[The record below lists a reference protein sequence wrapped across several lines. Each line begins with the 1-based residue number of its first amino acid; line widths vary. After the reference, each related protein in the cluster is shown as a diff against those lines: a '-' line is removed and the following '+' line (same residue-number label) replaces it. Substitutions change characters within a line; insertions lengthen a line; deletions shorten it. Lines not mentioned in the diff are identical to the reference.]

1 MDKISTNEVL
11 DWAKDFLSKS
21 EKEITAD
28 ELKEQKKYAILIQNP
43 NDKTLLSK
51 LLDESSQIHSNKKL
65 AHRMKVLI
73 DQYGIPQF
81 FNATDTLL
89 IRLFTAFGYWF
100 DFIAVPI
107 FKSRLRSD
115 TSKVIINE
123 KHSFLTHHLTERRK
137 QKIGQNVNL
146 LGEVVLGDG
155 EAIHR
160 FNHYLEALK
169 DPQIN
174 YISIKISGI
183 YAQINPLNYEQNKI
197 ELCDL
202 LTRIYQQSI
211 DFPYIDDNGVSSSKF
226 VNLDMEE
233 YKDTELTL
241 DIFKTVL
248 SLPQFKNYSSGIVV
262 QAYLPDAWNFQS
274 ELLEFAKQRVANGGS
289 PLKMRLVKGANLQ
302 MESIISSLKGWEN
315 PVLGSK
321 VEVDANYLH
330 ILDRALEPENAKVL
344 HIGVASHNF
353 FSIGYAYLLC
363 KKNEVENEVTFEM
376 LEGMANHLP
385 RVMRNLGKQI
395 ILYTPVVKNEHF
407 LNAVSYLVRRLD
419 ENTGKDNFLSY
430 SFNLKYNSKQWK
442 FVQQQFLDA
451 YALKDKIDSKP
462 FRIQD
467 RNLEIVSSGKSVVG
481 SGKSVV
487 GSIESVVGSIE
498 SVVGSI
504 ESVVGSGKTVK
515 ETTTAEYETRNAEHE
530 TRNTDRGT
538 FKNEPDTNFDL
549 KPNRLW
555 ADTIRKQ
562 WKKNPDE
569 SPYQIPIQIGSD
581 ELTSEKKY
589 RYIDRSQNGE
599 VCVCEASQSNIEQVK
614 QILFVAESDASN
626 WRKTTLE
633 ERNILL
639 HKVADHL
646 GRNRGNLIGC
656 MSAIT
661 GKTFGEGDV
670 EVSEAIDF
678 CRFYPVSMQKI
689 VELKTISVTAKGIV
703 LVIPPWNFPL
713 AIPVGGVAAALTG
726 GNTVILKPATSAFP
740 VAWEFAKAFW
750 DAGVP
755 KDALQVI
762 CTDGRKPLNYLTS
775 HPSIM
780 HIILTGGTDTAFSIL
795 ENNPTCPLSA
805 ETGGKNAIILT
816 ASGDRDHAIQNI
828 VTSAF
833 SNAGQK
839 CSACSLLLLDKEVF
853 DDPEFKIKL
862 TDAVTSLKTGG
873 VWDGGN
879 IVGPMITSENEKL
892 IYAIDHLEDGETWLV
907 KPEFVDE
914 KKYILKP
921 CVKWGVKPTSYTF
934 KNELFAPLLAV
945 VCIDDL
951 DDGIKMVNAS
961 EYGLTSGLQSLDE
974 EEQLHWKNSIEAG
987 NLYINRGITGAIVNR
1002 QPFGGMKRSA
1012 FGGGIKAGGRNYVTS
1027 FVKITESS
1035 KITTTSKEKDQFR
1048 TFSSILNIHENT
1060 HFQTAVDSYIKNF
1073 KGEFS
1078 KETDIH
1084 HLMGE
1089 KNTFRYLPLKKM
1101 ILRVQ
1106 NTDNLCD
1113 IFMVLAAANIVK
1125 TPIKVSISAEDY
1137 KLEVLKKSTENLCPL
1152 IVQSEKEFLNDIE
1165 KYERIRTCNNQLSDE
1180 FFLKAAK
1187 TGKHIATAKPLIE
1200 GRIELLHYLKE
1211 QSIAFEYHRYGSITD
1226 EVD

>member
-1 MDKISTNEVL
+1 MEKISTKEVL
-11 DWAKDFLSKS
+11 DWAKDFLLKS
-21 EKEITAD
+21 EKEITTD

-65 AHRMKVLI
+65 ARRMKILI
-73 DQYGIPQF
+73 DHYGVPKF
-81 FNATDTLL
+81 FSATDTLL
-89 IRLFTAFGYWF
+89 IRLFTSFGYLF

-107 FKSRLRSD
+107 FKRRLRSD

-123 KHSFLTHHLTERRK
+123 KQSFLNHHLMERRK

-146 LGEVVLGDG
+146 LGEVVLGDS
-155 EAIHR
+155 EADHR
-160 FNHYLEALK
+160 YNHYLEALK

-183 YAQINPLNYEQNKI
+183 YAQINPLNYALNKI
-197 ELCDL
+197 ELCER

-211 DFPYIDDNGVSSSKF
+211 DFPYVDENGISSSKF

-248 SLPQFKNYSSGIVV
+248 SMPQFKNYSSGIVV
-262 QAYLPDAWNFQS
+262 QAYLPDAWNFQT

-302 MESIISSLKGWEN
+302 MESIVSSLKGWEN

-330 ILDRALEPENAKVL
+330 ILDRALEPENAKAL

-353 FSIGYAYLLC
+353 FSIGYAYILC
-363 KKNEVENEVTFEM
+363 KKNNVEEEVTFEM

-430 SFNLKYNSKQWK
+430 SFNLKYNSKQWR
-442 FVQQQFLDA
+442 FLQEQFLEA
-451 YALKDKIDSKP
+451 FALKDKIEAKP
-462 FRIQD
+462 YRIQD
-467 RNLEIVSSGKSVVG
+467 RNKE
-481 SGKSVV
+481 
-487 GSIESVVGSIE
+487 
-498 SVVGSI
+498 
-504 ESVVGSGKTVK
+504 K
-515 ETTTAEYETRNAEHE
+515 ETVGKIEKM
-530 TRNTDRGT
+530 DI

-549 KPNRLW
+549 RPNRLW
-555 ADTIRKQ
+555 ADTIRNN
-562 WKKNPDE
+562 WKK
-569 SPYQIPIQIGSD
+569 SAAGTPYQIPVQVGD
-581 ELTSEKKY
+581 TEVKGKNKF
-589 RYIDRSQNGE
+589 RYIDRSQQEE
-599 VCVCEASQSNIEQVK
+599 VCVCEAQLSNLDQVK
-614 QILFVAESDASN
+614 EIITIAENDHSN
-626 WRKTTLE
+626 WRKTSLD
-633 ERNILL
+633 ERNKIL
-639 HKVADHL
+639 HQVADNL

-678 CRFYPVSMQKI
+678 CRYYPITMKSF
-689 VELKTISVTAKGIV
+689 VELKTISLSPKGIV

-726 GNTVILKPATSAFP
+726 GNSVILKPATSAFP
-740 VAWEFAKAFW
+740 VAWEFARSFW
-750 DAGVP
+750 EAGVP
-755 KDALQVI
+755 KDALQVV
-762 CTDGRKPLNYLTS
+762 CTDGREPLNYLTAHS
-775 HPSIM
+775 SIK
-780 HIILTGGTDTAFSIL
+780 HIILTGGTDTAFRLL

-839 CSACSLLLLDKEVF
+839 CSACSLLLLEKEVYN
-853 DDPEFKIKL
+853 DPEFKIKL
-862 TDAVTSLKTGG
+862 TDAVTSMKTGG

-879 IVGPMITSENEKL
+879 IVGPMITAENEKL
-892 IYAIDHLEDGETWLV
+892 LYAIDHLEDGESWLV

-914 KKYILKP
+914 KRFILKP
-921 CVKWGVKPTSYTF
+921 CVKWGVKPDSYTF

-945 VCIDDL
+945 VCIDNL
-951 DDGIKMVNAS
+951 EDGIKKVNAS

-974 EEQLHWKNSIEAG
+974 EEQLHWKNTIEAG

-1027 FVKITESS
+1027 FVNITENA
-1035 KITTTSKEKDQFR
+1035 KILTTFKEKNQFK
-1048 TFSSILNIHENT
+1048 TFSSILNVHEKA
-1060 HFQTAVDSYIKNF
+1060 HFHTSIDSYLKSWNN
-1073 KGEFS
+1073 EFS
-1078 KETDIH
+1078 QVVDIH

-1089 KNTFRYLPLKKM
+1089 ENVFRYLPLKSM
-1101 ILRVQ
+1101 ALRVQ
-1106 NTDNLCD
+1106 NADNLCD
-1113 IFMVLAAANIVK
+1113 IFMILAAANIVR
-1125 TPIKVSISAEDY
+1125 TPVTLSISSDDC
-1137 KLEVLKKSTENLCPL
+1137 KLDILRKSAQHECTFIVESEN
-1152 IVQSEKEFLNDIE
+1152 EFLNGMG
-1165 KYERIRTCNNQLSDE
+1165 KYERIRTCNNQLSE
-1180 FFLKAAK
+1180 ELYLKAAK
-1187 TGKHIATAKPLIE
+1187 TGKHIASSKPLIE
-1200 GRIELLHYLKE
+1200 GRIELLHYVKE
-1211 QSIAFEYHRYGSITD
+1211 QSIAFEYHRYGSIT
-1226 EVD
+1226 ESVE